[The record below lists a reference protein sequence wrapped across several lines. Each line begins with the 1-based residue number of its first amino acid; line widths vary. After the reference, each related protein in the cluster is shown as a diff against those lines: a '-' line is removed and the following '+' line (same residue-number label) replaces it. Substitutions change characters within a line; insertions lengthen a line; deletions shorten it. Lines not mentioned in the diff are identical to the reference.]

1 LLDIFKRVKISLN
14 WLQQFIQLTET
25 DPQKICDVLTEKS
38 AEVDGILDMGKGF
51 EHVVTGKILEIFPHP
66 DADRVRVT
74 KTDVGDGTLRQII
87 CGAKNIEVGQVVP
100 VALPGAVLPGD
111 FAIEARKMRG
121 VMSEGMLC
129 SGKELGLT
137 EDAEGIMILDPNLS
151 LGKPVADVL
160 GLDGVVFDIDNQAIT
175 NRPDLFSHHGFARE
189 FVALNLGKWKE
200 IQNSEFRIQNKRIE
214 MLNVYPKESQQDFQ
228 KVIQNIPDSSLP
240 IAFDVQ
246 NGEICPARADVV
258 IENVV
263 VAPSPEWMQNR
274 LRECGIRPINNI
286 VDISNF
292 VMLELGMPLHTF
304 DLETISDNK
313 ITMRESKKGE
323 KVVTLDSV
331 TRELPEGVIIQE
343 DDQKVFDLAGIMGG
357 ENSEISDSTTKVLV
371 HVPVYDPIRIRKAAM
386 ALGHRTDASTI
397 YEKRVPNASVMP
409 GIIRTIQLILEMCTE
424 AKLASKIEFVEHAPS
439 MTREISLPKKMAS
452 RIIGTQIPD
461 EEMIRILESLGF
473 EIHSQTEN
481 ELLVNIPPHRLQD
494 VSLAED
500 LAEEIARVYG
510 FNTIAAHAPEIS
522 IRPAALT
529 PLRRIRREVSDLLT
543 AHGFYEALNF
553 AFLGPELLHKC
564 GVKPDESFV
573 EIANPISADMSLMRQ
588 SLLPRLLEKS
598 MENGRHQD
606 SLSLFEIGKT
616 FVKVSEEDV
625 REATM
630 VSGILCGAGFLEL
643 KGVLEAIFHS
653 LHLPLRLAELSS
665 PSPFAAQGAQII
677 VGGSVIGEIAVP
689 KKAIKKSFDLPEET
703 AYFSFD
709 LSEMAEFPQKH
720 VSVASA
726 PKFPEIVLDISVLAE
741 KNTYSSDVV
750 RVVNKIDP
758 LVVSSDLLEIY
769 EGDDLPEGKKS
780 ITLRFI
786 FRAPDRTLSSQ
797 EADGLKKKILE
808 KLEKKGYPFRFHE
821 GV

>member
-357 ENSEISDSTTKVLV
+357 ENSRDIRFYHKST
-371 HVPVYDPIRIRKAAM
+371 
-386 ALGHRTDASTI
+386 
-397 YEKRVPNASVMP
+397 
-409 GIIRTIQLILEMCTE
+409 
-424 AKLASKIEFVEHAPS
+424 
-439 MTREISLPKKMAS
+439 
-452 RIIGTQIPD
+452 GTC
-461 EEMIRILESLGF
+461 S
-473 EIHSQTEN
+473 
-481 ELLVNIPPHRLQD
+481 
-494 VSLAED
+494 
-500 LAEEIARVYG
+500 
-510 FNTIAAHAPEIS
+510 
-522 IRPAALT
+522 
-529 PLRRIRREVSDLLT
+529 
-543 AHGFYEALNF
+543 
-553 AFLGPELLHKC
+553 
-564 GVKPDESFV
+564 GV
-573 EIANPISADMSLMRQ
+573 
-588 SLLPRLLEKS
+588 
-598 MENGRHQD
+598 
-606 SLSLFEIGKT
+606 
-616 FVKVSEEDV
+616 
-625 REATM
+625 
-630 VSGILCGAGFLEL
+630 
-643 KGVLEAIFHS
+643 
-653 LHLPLRLAELSS
+653 
-665 PSPFAAQGAQII
+665 
-677 VGGSVIGEIAVP
+677 
-689 KKAIKKSFDLPEET
+689 
-703 AYFSFD
+703 
-709 LSEMAEFPQKH
+709 
-720 VSVASA
+720 
-726 PKFPEIVLDISVLAE
+726 
-741 KNTYSSDVV
+741 
-750 RVVNKIDP
+750 
-758 LVVSSDLLEIY
+758 
-769 EGDDLPEGKKS
+769 
-780 ITLRFI
+780 
-786 FRAPDRTLSSQ
+786 
-797 EADGLKKKILE
+797 
-808 KLEKKGYPFRFHE
+808 
-821 GV
+821 